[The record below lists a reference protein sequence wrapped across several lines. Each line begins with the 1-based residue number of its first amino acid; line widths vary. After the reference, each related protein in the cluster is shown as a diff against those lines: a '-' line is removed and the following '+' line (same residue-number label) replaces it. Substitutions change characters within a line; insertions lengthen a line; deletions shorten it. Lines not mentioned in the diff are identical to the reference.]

1 MEFFPKTLTRT
12 ESDAMAERIR
22 EGIATRDFGRW
33 GMEIVGVS
41 EFAGFT
47 GLNVPRYKTP
57 FTPCVE
63 IGWRLAFDYWGHG
76 YASEAALAVLTYGHE
91 QLALREI
98 VAFTAEINL
107 RSQRVMDRIGMRFCP
122 EESFE
127 HPLIPVGDRLSK
139 HVLYRS
145 SRLA

>member
-22 EGIATRDFGRW
+22 ERIANRDFGLW
-33 GMEIVGVS
+33 AMEIVGVS

-47 GLNVPRYKTP
+47 GLNVPRYETP

-63 IGWRLAFDYWGHG
+63 IAWRLAFDYWGHG
-76 YASEAALAVLTYGHE
+76 YASEAARAVLTYGHE

-107 RSQRVMDRIGMRFCP
+107 RSRRVMDRIGMRFCP
-122 EESFE
+122 AESFE
-127 HPLIPVGDRLSK
+127 HPLIPFGDRLSK

>member
-1 MEFFPKTLTRT
+1 MEFFPKALTRT
-12 ESDAMAERIR
+12 ESDAMAKRIR
-22 EGIATRDFGRW
+22 EGIANLDFGLW
-33 GMEIVGVS
+33 AMEIVGVS

-47 GLNVPRYKTP
+47 GLNVPRYETP

-63 IGWRLAFDYWGHG
+63 IAWRLAFDYWGHG
-76 YASEAALAVLTYGHE
+76 YASEAARAVLTYGHE

-107 RSQRVMDRIGMRFCP
+107 RSRRVMDRIGMRFCP
-122 EESFE
+122 EDSFE
-127 HPLIPVGDRLSK
+127 HPLIRFGDRLSK